1 MSHQG
6 KKFSY
11 LLGFKICHFQ
21 RMKLVYKQFLL
32 FAWNETNK
40 IAGLGCVL
48 QALRFVA
55 EGLALREAVAKC
67 RDFGL
72 TKIRCD
78 CAQLIKGLTSDHPLA
93 ELYGD

>member
-1 MSHQG
+1 
-6 KKFSY
+6 
-11 LLGFKICHFQ
+11 
-21 RMKLVYKQFLL
+21 MKL
-32 FAWNETNK
+32 
-40 IAGLGCVL
+40 
-48 QALRFVA
+48 ALRFVA

-67 RDFGL
+67 RDLGL